1 MTLLDFLEKLEELP
15 VDFRRG
21 DALETYYEIGEANSD
36 SGELWAVTPRE
47 LEFIK
52 IDFKEEFE
60 NFWTV
65 SEPYPSE
72 Y

>member
-1 MTLLDFLEKLEELP
+1 MTLLDFILKLEELP

-21 DALETYYEIGEANSD
+21 DALEIYYEIGEAFGD
-36 SGELWAVTPRE
+36 SGELWAVTPKE

-52 IDFKEEFE
+52 VEFKEEFE